1 MLFFPA
7 VPAILLLFCQKR
19 SSTFHAMIISY
30 ILESA
35 PAQST
40 DQILFLM
47 LRKDFL
53 TKRTLGWI
61 EQIYS
66 PFCNLPGIFP
76 DSLQQ
81 LPWLPVHVVL
91 FSLTQLLFSGL
102 CVVMIVSFI
111 LSFYLNSCCFIS
123 KRICLL
129 SYVCA
134 ILLLEYV
141 GTL

>member
-40 DQILFLM
+40 DQILFLL

-66 PFCNLPGIFP
+66 TFCNLPGIFP

-81 LPWLPVHVVL
+81 LPGFRFTS